1 MLKAAKAKAKA
12 ESAGTKAEST
22 SGASSHEGMA
32 DLPKAVLDS
41 SRQIWLAGLGA
52 FSKAQ
57 AGGMK
62 VFDTLVQQGEV
73 LEKKTRHVAAD
84 AAAAARGAA
93 KAKAKE
99 VQAMAG
105 GTWDK
110 LEQVFEDRVARALSK
125 LGVHT
130 QSDVERLA
138 ERVDALSEAVNELV
152 KATGIKPKRRP
163 PASPMKKMVKGAVK
177 SAARSASS
185 AAKTASGAVDVATRT
200 AKRTV
205 RTARKVVKGALG

>member
-12 ESAGTKAEST
+12 GSAGRT
-22 SGASSHEGMA
+22 SWHDAMA
-32 DLPKAVLDS
+32 DLPKSVLES

-62 VFDTLVQQGEV
+62 VFESLVQQGEV

-110 LEQVFEDRVARALSK
+110 LEQVFEDRVARALAK

-130 QSDVERLA
+130 QSDVERLT
-138 ERVDALSEAVNELV
+138 ERVDALSDAVNELI
-152 KATGIKPKRRP
+152 KATGVKPKRRP
-163 PASPMKKMVKGAVK
+163 RASPVEKMVKGAVK
-177 SAARSASS
+177 TAARSATS
-185 AAKTASGAVDVATRT
+185 AAKTAGGAVDMATRT